1 MKLIKLSFF
10 ALTICLSLVNESS
23 ARQPEVSKNQFLLGL
38 GNQAQLFA
46 QSSENLQ
53 AEADRLFQEGQKFF
67 QKSNRSSLVKSSF
80 LEYSSSQSFQK
91 ASKIYKKIGNRS
103 QERKTLYK
111 LGKVY
116 WRMGAYEEAI
126 NSYQQSWKIDQ
137 EIGDLSRT
145 QLKKQYQEL
154 DYIVNPIGMD
164 YAPPSFY
171 ESQRYFLPLLE
182 RMSYIR
188 KKLYGDNIFKEFGAY
203 YRSIQEYDKAIE
215 YYTKISRLEKIEKG
229 RTSKNTLLNLG
240 FSYYLQDD
248 YKEAIEYYKKSNSY
262 NYIGDSYFALGD
274 YNRAIEFYKK
284 DRYSNTYRLAAAFL
298 ASGRLTEAEKI
309 LRNKIN
315 EAENNRDFTSFSN
328 GDYNP
333 AASDATSL
341 NNIGPISIEHKL
353 LQKVLVAKNQFDDAL
368 TISELSRN
376 RSYLRLLAR
385 KSSSG
390 VNALSGINN
399 FGISKIKEVAKKHDS
414 TIVEYSIIYDT
425 NEIFKFRELEKSKTE
440 SELFIWVIKPT
451 GEVAFR
457 RVNLK
462 DLSEKIDNSLNPS
475 LLHFLGY
482 WIVIGIITIGL
493 IILVVWL
500 IKSNILVRILN
511 NQRLKKR
518 LSLPLL
524 ISGATC
530 LSIVFFGAIQQ
541 QPVLQNRGVQKILEN
556 QDTTALE
563 KLIHTTHPSNTSEN
577 RGLTQILRGETC
589 NNCLKELHKLLIT
602 PIADLLPSNPEERII
617 FITESELSFVPFAA
631 LQDNNGKYLIEKHTI
646 LTSPSIQALE
656 FTHQRRQELKSSNNK
671 NYKSNNAVVVG
682 NPKMPVFFD
691 AVGKPPKPL
700 DSLPNAEQEA
710 NNIAKILNTNAI
722 TGNQATESYIRPLLP
737 KAKIIHLAT
746 HGLTYEFP
754 GGYNG
759 VYGMGYPGAIAL
771 TPSMTWEELLRTEE
785 SIQTFNSKKDGF
797 LTSGEIVDLKLN
809 AELAV
814 LSACETG
821 RGRNTSEGILG
832 LSRSFIAAGV
842 PSVVVSLWA
851 VDDKSTSDLMTTFY
865 KNLQQYPDKAQALRQ
880 AMLTTMK
887 EYPSPRHW
895 AAFTL
900 IGEAQ

>member
-10 ALTICLSLVNESS
+10 ALTICLSLVNVRVS
-23 ARQPEVSKNQFLLGL
+23 ARQSEVAKNQFLLGV
-38 GNQAQLFA
+38 GNQGKLFA

-53 AEADRLFQEGQKFF
+53 FEADRLFREGQELLER
-67 QKSNRSSLVKSSF
+67 SNRSSLIKSNF
-80 LEYSSSQSFQK
+80 FEYSSSQNFLK
-91 ASKIYKKIGNRS
+91 ASKIYQQIGNRS

-111 LGKVY
+111 LGQVY
-116 WRMGAYEEAI
+116 WRMGAYEDAI
-126 NSYQQSWKIDQ
+126 SSYQQSWEIDQ

-145 QLKKQYQEL
+145 ELKKQYEEL
-154 DYIVNPIGMD
+154 DYIVDPIGMD
-164 YAPPSFY
+164 YTPPSFY
-171 ESQRYFLPLLE
+171 ESQRYFLPLLR

-188 KKLYGDNIFKEFGAY
+188 KKLYGDNLFNKIGDY
-203 YRSIQEYDKAIE
+203 YRDTKEYDKAIE
-215 YYTKISRLEKIEKG
+215 YYTKILEIENKEKG
-229 RTSKNTLLNLG
+229 RPSENILGSLG
-240 FSYYLQDD
+240 FIYYLQGD
-248 YKEAIEYYKKSNSY
+248 YNKAIEYDKKSNSY
-262 NYIGDSYFALGD
+262 NSIGNSYFALGD
-274 YNRAIEFYKK
+274 YSRAIEFYNK
-284 DRYSNTYRLAAAFL
+284 DRFPNDYGLAAAL
-298 ASGRLTEAEKI
+298 SASGKLTEAEKI

-315 EAENNRDFTSFSN
+315 EAKNNRDFSSFSN
-328 GDYNP
+328 SDYNP

-341 NNIGPISIEHKL
+341 NNIGPIDIAYKL
-353 LQKVLVAKNQFDDAL
+353 IQKVLVARNKFDDAL
-368 TISELSRN
+368 KFSELSRN
-376 RSYLRLLAR
+376 RSFVRLLAR

-390 VNALSGINN
+390 VNALSEIDNFDIN
-399 FGISKIKEVAKKHDS
+399 KIIQIAKKHDS
-414 TIVEYSIIYDT
+414 TIVEYSITYDK
-425 NEIFKFRELEKSKTE
+425 NKEGFYEEE

-462 DLSEKIDNSLNPS
+462 DLSERIDNQLNAS
-475 LLHFLGY
+475 LLNVISY
-482 WIVIGIITIGL
+482 WTVISVMTIGFIIL
-493 IILVVWL
+493 IIWL
-500 IKSNILVRILN
+500 IKSNILVKVFN
-511 NQRLKKR
+511 NHRLKKR

-530 LSIVFFGAIQQ
+530 LSVVFLGAIQQ

-556 QDTTALE
+556 QDATALE

-656 FTHQRRQELKSSNNK
+656 FTHQRRKELKSSNTK
-671 NYKSNNAVVVG
+671 LSQVNNAVVVG

-710 NNIAKILNTNAI
+710 NNIAQMLNTQSI
-722 TGNQATESYIRPLLP
+722 TGNQATEFYIRQLLP
-737 KAKIIHLAT
+737 EAQIIHLAT
-746 HGLTYEFP
+746 HGLSYEFG

-759 VYGMGYPGAIAL
+759 LYGMGYPGAIAL

-851 VDDKSTSDLMTTFY
+851 VNDKSTSDLMTKFY
-865 KNLQQYPDKAQALRQ
+865 ENLQQYPDKAQALRQ

-887 EYPSPRHW
+887 KYPSPRHW

-900 IGEAQ
+900 IGEAE